1 MLVLVRYNDDNFDIV
16 EEYCLEYLI
25 FAGKVVEFSRS
36 EEWVTVCEKPTR
48 EKPADPGA
56 VPSYNGSERRKN
68 NHLNLIHTPIVTP
81 TT

>member
-25 FAGKVVEFSRS
+25 FTGKVVEFSRS
-36 EEWVTVCEKPTR
+36 EEWVTVGEKPTR
-48 EKPADPGA
+48 EKSTTLEVAIG
-56 VPSYNGSERRKN
+56 YNGTERRRYT
-68 NHLNLIHTPIVTP
+68 HTNLIHTPIVIP